1 MNCDINEFLP
11 IRQGEFKKNAWEEIE
26 KKIGIIFPED
36 YKRFIDFHGEGGIND
51 FLWILSPFSENE
63 NLNSTEKFK
72 VMKDAYISMQ
82 SEFPEQFSID
92 FYNGKTGL
100 FPWGI
105 TDNGDE
111 LFWNY
116 KGDIVEIIVYESR
129 YANNMSYIMSMEEF
143 LCGLL
148 SKEIVCP
155 IFPDDFILEKN
166 YYETI

>member
-1 MNCDINEFLP
+1 MTLMNFCLFDKENA
-11 IRQGEFKKNAWEEIE
+11 KKNAWEEIE

-36 YKRFIDFHGEGGIND
+36 YKRFIDFHGEGGINE
-51 FLWILSPFSENE
+51 FLWIFN
-63 NLNSTEKFK
+63 

-82 SEFPEQFSID
+82 SEFPEQFSFD

-116 KGDIVEIIVYESR
+116 KGDIVEIVVYESR
-129 YANNMSYIMSMEEF
+129 YANNMSYIMSMEDF

>member
-1 MNCDINEFLP
+1 MLEKLEKILS
-11 IRQGEFKKNAWEEIE
+11 IE
-26 KKIGIIFPED
+26 KKEHQYDWEKVEDSYEIKFPND
-36 YKRFIDFHGEGGIND
+36 YKSFIEYYGEGGINE
-51 FLWILSPFSENE
+51 FLWILSPFSEYE
-63 NLNSTEKFK
+63 NLNTIFKFNEMREAYEI
-72 VMKDAYISMQ
+72 MK
-82 SEFPEQFSID
+82 ID
-92 FYNGKTGL
+92 FPKMCEFEFWRNGKGI

-116 KGDIVEIIVYESR
+116 KGDIVEIVVYESR
-129 YANNMSYIMSMEEF
+129 YANNMSYIMSMEDF